1 MPNDKS
7 SNTVIGYI
15 AGIVAGISYGLN
27 PLFAHPLMSNGV
39 EVPSMLF
46 FRYLIAV
53 ICMGVL
59 MMLRKESFRLK
70 RQEISTVL
78 ILGVLF
84 AFSSLFLFFSYKYIP
99 SGLATTLVY
108 LYPVFTALIMVCLRE
123 YPTWKVW
130 ISIIATFA
138 GVVLLCMPSG
148 DIDLNMF
155 GLMLA
160 ASSALSYSLYLVVV
174 NKSKS
179 IKDLS
184 EDTLTFYALWSGA
197 ILFLIF
203 NFATGN
209 ANLLKGIDTPAL
221 WGDLLALGIF
231 PTMVSLLT
239 LAISTRNIGA
249 TKTSVLGVFEPLTA
263 IFIGSVVYNELMTTN
278 MFIGAAICVAAVL
291 FMVVSGK
298 KSS

>member
-1 MPNDKS
+1 MALQ
-7 SNTVIGYI
+7 Y
-15 AGIVAGISYGLN
+15 
-27 PLFAHPLMSNGV
+27 
-39 EVPSMLF
+39 
-46 FRYLIAV
+46 
-53 ICMGVL
+53 
-59 MMLRKESFRLK
+59 
-70 RQEISTVL
+70 
-78 ILGVLF
+78 
-84 AFSSLFLFFSYKYIP
+84 
-99 SGLATTLVY
+99 TTLVY

-160 ASSALSYSLYLVVV
+160 ASSALSYALYLVVV

-179 IKDLS
+179 IKNLP
-184 EDTLTFYALWSGA
+184 EDTLTFYALGSGA
-197 ILFLIF
+197 IFLLIF

-221 WGDLLALGIF
+221 WGNLLALGIF

-263 IFIGSVVYNELMTTN
+263 IFIGTVVYNELMTTN

-291 FMVVSGK
+291 FMIVSGK